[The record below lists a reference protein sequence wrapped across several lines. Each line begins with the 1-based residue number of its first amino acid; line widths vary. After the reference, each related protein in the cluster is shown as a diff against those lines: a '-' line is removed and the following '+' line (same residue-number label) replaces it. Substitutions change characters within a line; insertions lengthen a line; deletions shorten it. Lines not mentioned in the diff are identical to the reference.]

1 MSITNKKT
9 KFRFKVIRKNGTDLY
24 VRRSMY
30 IDYSVEQ
37 TDSSRTN

>member
-1 MSITNKKT
+1 MSITKKQNFVL
-9 KFRFKVIRKNGTDLY
+9 KLLGKMELY